1 MPATAHRFA
10 QFHATYTG
18 APSLAGFRPRKPLR
32 ANPTRDIV
40 MIGLLSGLLML
51 ASFLVLAER
60 DMISV
65 QRFGAAAAPV
75 VAAGPLAE

>member
-18 APSLAGFRPRKPLR
+18 APSLAALRPRKPVR

-51 ASFLVLAER
+51 ASFLAVAEP

-65 QRFGAAAAPV
+65 QGFGADAAP
-75 VAAGPLAE
+75 AAVTGPLAE